1 MGNLFD
7 LPFDDAAPGPTPDPS
22 PDPHPARPHVRG
34 AAPSPP
40 VRTDAPAPRPRRTVL
55 SVSELTAGIRR
66 RLEDSFDAVWV
77 EGEVSNYRLWNGL
90 AYFTLKDEGAQ
101 LRVIMFRTAVR
112 RLRFTLEDGLHVVA
126 QGRVTVYDQRG
137 EYQLVAEVVEPQGLG
152 ALQLAFDQLKKKLAA
167 EGLFADARKRPL
179 PLLPRRIG
187 IVTSLDGA
195 ALRDIV
201 RVISDRHANV
211 HLVIRPARVQGDGA
225 AADIVRALE
234 AIARVP
240 QVDVVIV
247 GRGGGSMEDLWAFN
261 EECVARAIAACPIPV
276 IAAVGHEVDWTIA
289 DFVADV
295 RAATPS
301 NAAEIVVERT
311 DLFRSRIDRA
321 TQRLHTALERMVET
335 ARMRVHLLESRRGLA
350 AVPLRVAAR
359 ARHVDELTLCL
370 INATRALDTSRRR
383 QLHAARTRLDARDP
397 VRRLGELRARWSRA
411 DARADA
417 ALRRRVDRS
426 RSALAMLAARLHNL
440 SPLAVLGRGYAL
452 CWTADGQTLL
462 REATTRLEGTSV
474 SVTLARGRLECEVT
488 RAVVVDNQAPGRE
501 P

>member
-7 LPFDDAAPGPTPDPS
+7 LPFDEGS
-22 PDPHPARPHVRG
+22 PDDAPERVSDDRP
-34 AAPSPP
+34 SQPP
-40 VRTDAPAPRPRRTVL
+40 VAGGRPVRSERVEAPAHTPRRTVL

-66 RLEDSFDAVWV
+66 RLEDTFDAVWV

-90 AYFTLKDEGAQ
+90 VYFTLKDEGAQ

-112 RLRFTLEDGLHVVA
+112 RLRFTMEDGLHVVA
-126 QGRVTVYDQRG
+126 QGRVSVYDQRG

-152 ALQLAFDQLKKKLAA
+152 ALQLAFEQLKKRLAA
-167 EGLFADARKRPL
+167 EGLFAPARKRPL
-179 PLLPRRIG
+179 PVLPRRIG

-195 ALRDIV
+195 ALRDII
-201 RVISDRHANV
+201 RVITTRHANM
-211 HLVIRPARVQGDGA
+211 HLVIRPTRVQGEGA
-225 AADIVRALE
+225 AADVARALQ
-234 AIARVP
+234 AVARVP

-247 GRGGGSMEDLWAFN
+247 GRGGGSLEDLWAFN
-261 EECVARAIAACPIPV
+261 EETVARAIAACPIPV

-301 NAAEIVVERT
+301 NAAEIVVERS

-321 TQRLHTALERMVET
+321 TQRLHACLERSVES

-359 ARHVDELTLCL
+359 ARHVDELALCA
-370 INATRALDTSRRR
+370 INATRTALTSRRR
-383 QLHAARTRLDARDP
+383 QLHAVRTRLDARDP
-397 VRRLGELRARWSRA
+397 VRRLSDLRARWSRA
-411 DARADA
+411 DAQAHA
-417 ALRRRVDRS
+417 ALRRRVDQS

-452 CWTADGQTLL
+452 CWTADGRTLV
-462 REATTRLEGTSV
+462 REATPNLEGTSV
-474 SVTLARGRLECEVT
+474 SVTLAQGRLECEVT
-488 RAVVVDNQAPGRE
+488 RAVRANEKA
-501 P
+501 